1 MITLVTAEPPD
12 AVGASMAMPTLNWA
26 NIDTLVSSGI
36 SGDLGVI
43 LRKRPQHIGDGKT
56 TDEIYPVIELKV
68 GERLQV
74 SLDDGIKWTAI
85 KQKKWSLGPV
95 LEYRQSF
102 SDKLPRGAHRM
113 PDAFELGGFAV
124 YSSGVGDIEMRLR
137 RAINSYQGWSGDV
150 AYDAGVRLS
159 PKTALGI
166 ELRGSWADSN
176 FSDQFFGLRGRH
188 SHEFNLP
195 RVLKNNYFSAG
206 TELTLGHK
214 LDDRMTV
221 FAQVSADRIY
231 GEEWRSPILKSR
243 NIFIFSLGMTRHFGA
258 PREDWPS

>member
-1 MITLVTAEPPD
+1 MIALVTAEPPD
-12 AVGASMAMPTLNWA
+12 AATASIAMPALNWA

-43 LRKRPQHIGDGKT
+43 LRRRPQHIGDSRA
-56 TDEIYPVIELKV
+56 TDELYPVIELKV
-68 GERLQV
+68 GDRLQA

-85 KQKKWSLGPV
+85 KRGKWSLGPV

-102 SDKLPRGAHRM
+102 SDKLPRGAHKM
-113 PDAFELGGFAV
+113 PDAFEAGGFAV
-124 YSSGVGDIEMRLR
+124 YNSDVGDIEMRLR

-150 AYDAGVRLS
+150 AYDGGIKLS
-159 PKTALGI
+159 QKTALGI
-166 ELRGSWADSN
+166 EVRGSWADSN
-176 FSDQFFGLRGRH
+176 FSEQFFGLRGRH
-188 SHEFNLP
+188 SHDFDLP

-214 LDDRMTV
+214 LDDGTSV
-221 FAQVSADRIY
+221 FAQASADRIY

-258 PREDWPS
+258 PRAD